1 MQSNYKDMDHG
12 TYFFYPSHVFQL
24 KARFLFPVL
33 SFISPY
39 IFPQN
44 SRSLL
49 LSTDFAL
56 KNASKKTHSRLF
68 PLGNRVGTF
77 SFLLISAVV
86 CFPACGHH
94 LPI

>member
-1 MQSNYKDMDHG
+1 MTKNKMLNAIYTKSNYIFMHSKYKDKDHG
-12 TYFFYPSHVFQL
+12 TYIFYPSHVFQL

-49 LSTDFAL
+49 LSTDCAL
-56 KNASKKTHSRLF
+56 KNASKKTHPRLF
-68 PLGNRVGTF
+68 PLGNRVGT
-77 SFLLISAVV
+77 
-86 CFPACGHH
+86 
-94 LPI
+94 